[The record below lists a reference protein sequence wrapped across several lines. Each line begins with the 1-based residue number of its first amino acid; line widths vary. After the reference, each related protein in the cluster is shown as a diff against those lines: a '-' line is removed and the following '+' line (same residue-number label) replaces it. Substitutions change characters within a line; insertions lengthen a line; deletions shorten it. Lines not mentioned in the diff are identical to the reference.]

1 MHCADDPS
9 SARSYPAASEVKGSS
24 STTAK
29 HSICTVAVYKEC
41 CASTTL
47 HEVHSV
53 CTTLMHEQC
62 NAPAM
67 QIHEAQY
74 VLHVNKAQGQ
84 QVLPPLA
91 AQHACACRTVQER
104 EQDYSKAR
112 ARIFG
117 AQQSPD
123 ASMSPSH
130 SPQIHDNAMRGMMNG
145 SRPQNVAPMGGQGR
159 GPPGRVD
166 PSRKA
171 VFRNREQDLQD
182 PDYHRS
188 NRYRYCF

>member
-1 MHCADDPS
+1 MP
-9 SARSYPAASEVKGSS
+9 YM
-24 STTAK
+24 AK
-29 HSICTVAVYKEC
+29 RHKEF
-41 CASTTL
+41 
-47 HEVHSV
+47 SV
-53 CTTLMHEQC
+53 C
-62 NAPAM
+62 
-67 QIHEAQY
+67 
-74 VLHVNKAQGQ
+74 KA
-84 QVLPPLA
+84 A
-91 AQHACACRTVQER
+91 WHACTCRTVQER

-145 SRPQNVAPMGGQGR
+145 SRPQNVGPMGGRGR

-182 PDYHRS
+182 PDYHRN
-188 NRYRYCF
+188 NRYRCCHIPFESCVCTVARPQRHKLLKRADFVSNFTISHKAADHL

>member
-1 MHCADDPS
+1 MLAPC
-9 SARSYPAASEVKGSS
+9 RCMRASCHTRYQG
-24 STTAK
+24 TRN
-29 HSICTVAVYKEC
+29 
-41 CASTTL
+41 
-47 HEVHSV
+47 SV
-53 CTTLMHEQC
+53 LSQ
-62 NAPAM
+62 
-67 QIHEAQY
+67 
-74 VLHVNKAQGQ
+74 
-84 QVLPPLA
+84 A
-91 AQHACACRTVQER
+91 AQQAHACRTVQER

-145 SRPQNVAPMGGQGR
+145 SRPQNVGPMGGWGR

-182 PDYHRS
+182 PDYRRS
-188 NRYRYCF
+188 NPYRCCLEPCPISVHCHVYTCKVTNTQVLQMGRLHRQFL

>member
-1 MHCADDPS
+1 MA
-9 SARSYPAASEVKGSS
+9 SACGVWCLQNSDKQGRCVRCMVACTSP
-24 STTAK
+24 K
-29 HSICTVAVYKEC
+29 HDTY
-41 CASTTL
+41 
-47 HEVHSV
+47 SV
-53 CTTLMHEQC
+53 CQ
-62 NAPAM
+62 PI
-67 QIHEAQY
+67 Q
-74 VLHVNKAQGQ
+74 HVR
-84 QVLPPLA
+84 
-91 AQHACACRTVQER
+91 ACRTVQER

-130 SPQIHDNAMRGMMNG
+130 SPQIHDNAMRGMMNE
-145 SRPQNVAPMGGQGR
+145 SRPQNVGPMGGRGR

-182 PDYHRS
+182 PDYRRS
-188 NRYRYCF
+188 NPYRCWP